1 MVTELSGEHVL
12 TGAPPPAADAAA
24 LVRHGIELQA
34 LGRWAEAS
42 EPLLRA
48 TVLAPTNPDAWLQAS
63 MNLGIAARED
73 QAEQAAAALRQLR
86 PARGSMWFAGEV
98 EEPLL
103 PFAQLSQAVYVLL
116 VEKDEETGQGIL
128 TRLVDG
134 GHEAAPPGAQQVVAA
149 ALTML
154 GREKEVVERYQGE
167 TDPALR
173 MWVASAL
180 LTQGARLAD
189 KDQLPQALASWRR
202 VVDAYGDDPGAQHAV
217 AGALINQAAAYGLLG
232 QASDQLKA
240 LGEAV
245 HRYARTPDPALRR
258 RAAAALASQR
268 DIFRDSGQQH
278 AAQEAADRLLTL
290 FQGDPDP
297 VIAGLA
303 AGARI
308 DRWLA
313 GHRALPRFLASPL
326 RGLLRLAARLRYRRR
341 RSTDY
346 PWKLPS
352 RPLAVLGS
360 TLIVTGRVVQVAAIV
375 GAVVFTIRAGHERQ
389 TTSGLVLACGA
400 LAMLAHFAAVTGQR
414 LRGRFTADML
424 RLVPSQ
430 LPRTVATAVFALAVA
445 WVAPTLEHFGLA
457 YTFSPPRETYRWFH
471 GIGLPSWAD
480 ISVMVVLAPIEIILL
495 SLLFT
500 GVVLMPLRALLGK
513 DNALVAALE
522 DTFPSFKVES
532 GEEM

>member
-12 TGAPPPAADAAA
+12 TGAPPPAGDAAA
-24 LVRHGIELQA
+24 LVRHGVDLQA

-42 EPLLRA
+42 EPLLQA
-48 TVLAPTNPDAWLQAS
+48 TVLAPTNPDAWLQTAI
-63 MNLGIAARED
+63 NLGVAGRED
-73 QAEQAAAALRQLR
+73 QAEQAAAALGQLR
-86 PARGSMWFAGEV
+86 PTRESMWFAAEV

-103 PFAQLSQAVYVLL
+103 PFARLSQAVYVLL
-116 VEKDEETGQGIL
+116 AEKDEEAAQAIL

-134 GHEAAPPGAQQVVAA
+134 YREAPPPGARRVVAA

-154 GREKEVVERYQGE
+154 GREEEVVERYQGE

-180 LTQGARLAD
+180 VTQGARLAD
-189 KDQLPQALASWRR
+189 RDQLQQALAPWHR

-217 AGALINQAAAYGLLG
+217 AGALSNQAAAYGLLG
-232 QASDQLKA
+232 QTSEQLEA
-240 LGEAV
+240 LDEAV

-258 RAAAALASQR
+258 QAAAALASRR
-268 DIFRDSGQQH
+268 DIFRGTGQQR
-278 AAQEAADRLLTL
+278 AAQEATDGLLTQ

-297 VIAGLA
+297 VVAHITAN
-303 AGARI
+303 ARI

-313 GHRALPRFLASPL
+313 GRRALPRFLTPPL
-326 RGLLRLAARLRYRRR
+326 RGLLRLATRLRYRRQ
-341 RSTDY
+341 RSIAY
-346 PWKLPS
+346 PWKSPS
-352 RPLAVLGS
+352 RPVTVLGS

-375 GAVVFTIRAGHERQ
+375 GAVVFTIRAGREGQ
-389 TTSGLVLACGA
+389 TTSSFVLACGA
-400 LAMLAHFAAVTGQR
+400 LAMAGHFGAVVGQR

-424 RLVPSQ
+424 RLVPSR
-430 LPRTVATAVFALAVA
+430 LPRTLTAAVFALAVA
-445 WVAPTLEHFGLA
+445 WVSPTLERFGMA
-457 YTFSPPRETYRWFH
+457 YAFGPPRETYRWFQ

-480 ISVMVVLAPIEIILL
+480 ISVMVVLAPIEVILL
-495 SLLFT
+495 AALFT

-513 DNALVAALE
+513 ENALVAVLE
-522 DTFPSFKVES
+522 DSFPSFKVES